1 MLRKLLVLEK
11 LLGNIDFKRF
21 EKAFVYM
28 KNNLFDPGNNMY
40 LAVDS
45 LIDINNIVTGSN
57 NITQINDNVKP

>member
-11 LLGNIDFKRF
+11 LLGNIDFKKF

-28 KNNLFDPGNNMY
+28 KNNLFDSGNNMY

-45 LIDINNIVTGSN
+45 LIDIDNIVTGSN